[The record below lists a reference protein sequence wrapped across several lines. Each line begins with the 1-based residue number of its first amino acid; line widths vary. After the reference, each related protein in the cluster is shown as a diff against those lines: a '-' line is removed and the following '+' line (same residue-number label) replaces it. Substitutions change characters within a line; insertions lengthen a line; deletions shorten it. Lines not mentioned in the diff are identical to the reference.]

1 MFQGRYGNDRLNQ
14 ALSIVGAVFLFLSV
28 IVRSPAALS
37 TAFMLVS
44 LAFFVAT
51 LLRMFSRDFQRRA
64 NENAKFN
71 AWWSRVRAWWN
82 NLRSGAQRA
91 RTAHKNPTFAERR
104 KFKYFACPQC
114 RQRLRV
120 PRGKGKLRVTCTRCG
135 NKFEIKS

>member
-1 MFQGRYGNDRLNQ
+1 MFQGRYGNDQLNQ

-44 LAFFVAT
+44 LALFVLV
-51 LLRMFSRDFQRRA
+51 LLRAFSRDFQRRA
-64 NENAKFN
+64 NENARFN
-71 AWWSRVRAWWN
+71 AWWNRVRAWWN
-82 NLRSGAQRA
+82 GLRSGAQRA
-91 RTAHKNPTFAERR
+91 RTARKNPTFAERR
-104 KFKYFACPQC
+104 KFKYFSCPQC
-114 RQRLRV
+114 GQRLRV